1 MALGLMSGT
10 AAAQLPELP
19 RLEPLPPPEEA
30 VRQLVTP
37 VQEAVHAPLPRPLE
51 EIVEESPV
59 APLREEVREVVGT
72 PGSSVVPGN
81 GSPGGRPPGDAPSGG
96 DRGGSSRGNPTVSA
110 AAAAPAPAA
119 SPPRFT
125 GPGPERSGS
134 GRAAGGGSGGAEA
147 GEAPDRTRAGAPR
160 RADRSPGSAAG
171 RRTERRSEGDP
182 DAGADGAT
190 TEQDAAA
197 QRTTARPDL
206 PAAEG
211 DGGPLVRTV
220 NRIVEVVPPAVWIA
234 LGLLSLLALALFG
247 RSNVDRRRAR
257 ALSGERERLLRDMD
271 LLERVLLPQVP
282 ERLGDLA
289 ASVAYRPAGGPA
301 AGGDFYDVFELPGGR
316 VAVVVGD
323 VCGHGRE
330 ALERPSSLRPALRG
344 HLEAGLSPRAALQA
358 AGRAAG
364 IAPGGGF
371 TTAVVAVHDPSSGTL
386 TYATAGH
393 PPPILVGGDSDEP
406 PMVAS
411 APPIGVG
418 LPTGRR
424 QTTVPLPRGSAACF
438 FTDGILEARLGRT
451 LLGREWLSDVIAG
464 FGPLDSAA
472 ALLDRVIEEADAT
485 PDDMTACLVRAV
497 AGSEAGGPRVE
508 QLEMGPDDVGAT
520 APGRFLAACGVP
532 ADAVDTAL
540 VEARRLIVQAGKA
553 LLTVTIDG
561 DHASVE
567 VTAATREVLTTT

>member
-1 MALGLMSGT
+1 MSGT

-30 VRQLVTP
+30 VQQLVTP
-37 VQEAVHAPLPRPLE
+37 VQEVVHAPLPRPLE

-72 PGSSVVPGN
+72 PGSSVVPGG
-81 GSPGGRPPGDAPSGG
+81 GSPGGRPPGDGSSGG
-96 DRGGSSRGNPTVSA
+96 DRSDGGASSRGGNPTVSA
-110 AAAAPAPAA
+110 AAASPSPAA
-119 SPPRFT
+119 SPPRSP
-125 GPGPERSGS
+125 GPGPETSGPE
-134 GRAAGGGSGGAEA
+134 RPAGGGSGGAQA
-147 GEAPDRTRAGAPR
+147 GDPDRARDGGQPR
-160 RADRSPGSAAG
+160 TDRPRDAAAG
-171 RRTERRSEGDP
+171 RRTERRSGGGP

-190 TEQDAAA
+190 TDQDAAA
-197 QRTTARPDL
+197 ERTTARLDP
-206 PAAEG
+206 PAAED

-220 NRIVEVVPPAVWIA
+220 NRIVEVVPAAVWVA
-234 LGLLSLLALALFG
+234 LGVLSLLALAFFG
-247 RSNVDRRRAR
+247 RSLVDRRRAG
-257 ALSGERERLLRDMD
+257 ALRRERERLLRDMD

-282 ERLGDLA
+282 ERMGDLA

-301 AGGDFYDVFELPGGR
+301 AGGDFYEIFELPGGR
-316 VAVVVGD
+316 VALVVGD

-330 ALERPSSLRPALRG
+330 ALERTGTLRPALRG

-364 IAPGGGF
+364 VDPGGGF

-393 PPPILVGGDSDEP
+393 PPPILVGRDADEP

-438 FTDGILEARLGRT
+438 FTDGLLEARIGGT
-451 LLGREWLSDVIAG
+451 LLGREWLADVVAG
-464 FGPLDSAA
+464 FGPLDSAT
-472 ALLDRVIEEADAT
+472 ALLDRVVEEADAT

-508 QLEMGPDDVGAT
+508 QLELGPDDVGAR
-520 APGRFLAACGVP
+520 APGLFLAACGVP
-532 ADAVDTAL
+532 ADTVDTAL
-540 VEARRLIVQAGKA
+540 VEARRLTARAEKA
-553 LLTVTIDG
+553 LLTVTIHD
-561 DHASVE
+561 DQASVE
-567 VTAATREVLTTT
+567 VTAAAREALTTT